1 MRITLHT
8 QAKISLAPVHTL
20 GVPTLDALACWR
32 PLPVTLPWPFYKR
45 SQKQVNKKYNN
56 GSNSCSSSVIIW
68 ARVVLKG
75 LLLVTDVS
83 TTSVEVIIRVKW
95 RVVCQSRTHGLVS
108 VYTHLTNA
116 GREGQ
121 EEGGGGHLQ
130 TRAAHNRL
138 IPYLRGLAIPLLVS
152 CQSSA
157 ASVGQICRLHL
168 TSHDSVYSSH
178 LCLQE
183 LQHPQCEQLRPFSVL
198 CPVLKEG
205 YNTWSTMIL
214 SLNHSTYFTSI
225 SLGEFNLNLSRRH
238 VK

>member
-1 MRITLHT
+1 MGEGSPERTVVGYRRFNNKCGSHHQSQVKSCLSVKNTWTCFCLH
-8 QAKISLAPVHTL
+8 
-20 GVPTLDALACWR
+20 
-32 PLPVTLPWPFYKR
+32 PFDK
-45 SQKQVNKKYNN
+45 
-56 GSNSCSSSVIIW
+56 C
-68 ARVVLKG
+68 
-75 LLLVTDVS
+75 
-83 TTSVEVIIRVKW
+83 
-95 RVVCQSRTHGLVS
+95 
-108 VYTHLTNA
+108 
-116 GREGQ
+116 REGGAGG
-121 EEGGGGHLQ
+121 GGGGHLQ

-205 YNTWSTMIL
+205 YNT
-214 SLNHSTYFTSI
+214 
-225 SLGEFNLNLSRRH
+225 
-238 VK
+238 